1 MIDRDLSRMSQSD
14 IYSIVCELLYTIKD
28 DPKYSILSELVYL
41 LDQKSFINFIKYFG
55 GTTISIPTLE
65 DFRKTI
71 KIIQLYYYFN
81 IENLSWREAL
91 EKSGFE
97 RLETRSAQ
105 KQLMQFTDILNN
117 IKLGRNYD

>member
-1 MIDRDLSRMSQSD
+1 MINRDLSRMSQSD